1 MKSVLTWLLSE
12 NSLLKMNS
20 FFSEDYEERPSEPV
34 PVCVQEYCKDPS
46 QQFYIF
52 RCIALLTDKVNVG

>member
-1 MKSVLTWLLSE
+1 MKSVLLTVDWKFTAKNELL
-12 NSLLKMNS
+12 
-20 FFSEDYEERPSEPV
+20 FSEDYEERPSEPV